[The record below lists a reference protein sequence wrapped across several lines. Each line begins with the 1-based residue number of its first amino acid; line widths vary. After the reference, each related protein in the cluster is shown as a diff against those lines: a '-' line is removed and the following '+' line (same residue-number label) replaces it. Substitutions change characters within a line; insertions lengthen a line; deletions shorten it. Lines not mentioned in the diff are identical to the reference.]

1 MPSQISQNKIM
12 QLEQKKSAALDEIRK
27 FSPLDD
33 SQIKNLEDF
42 VELLLNENDNFNF
55 IGKST
60 IENIW
65 DRHILDSAQLLRFIE
80 NKNIKF
86 ADFGTGAGFP
96 GIVLSILGLREI
108 HLVEKS
114 FRKSEFL
121 RRAKLF
127 SPNRLFVHQS
137 KLEELSKL
145 EFDCVVSRALAPLDQ
160 LLDYSK
166 KFLKADGYCLFLKGK
181 NLVKEIELAKKTFQF
196 EYELHASLTSLESNI
211 IKVSKISKI

>member
-1 MPSQISQNKIM
+1 M